1 VKITASDGTELHG
14 AVYKSDAGQFGQPPS
29 QAVVSV
35 YEGPNAQTICNSWM
49 HTVTYAWSV
58 SLELRSPCVEGQSS
72 FIPHSEALD
81 R

>member
-1 VKITASDGTELHG
+1 MKITASDGTELHG

-49 HTVTYAWSV
+49 NTVDICMLNIFGAEV
-58 SLELRSPCVEGQSS
+58 SLCGRSVFFHSS
-72 FIPHSEALD
+72 W
-81 R
+81 